1 MIPMVRKG
9 AVVAS
14 ASLAL
19 CLAAAACSSSS
30 SSSSPSGG
38 SSSSASS
45 SSGTTVSISVA
56 QFTRDFSAMSVLKP
70 LASAG
75 KGNVAVI
82 LPDTVTSARY
92 VQFDAPYLTQALTA
106 AGLSSSQFTV
116 QNAQGSDATQLSDAQ
131 TAITKGA
138 TVLIMDPLDS
148 GVGAQIETY
157 AKAHGVGGHR
167 LRPADPRRQPAS
179 TTSASTTSWS
189 ARRSARASRPAPPPG
204 TSAKPNV
211 LVMKGD
217 PTDNNATLFAQGYL
231 GGARSASSA
240 GKYVK
245 VGSRPGP
252 GRRSVAL
259 SEFQQNFTAHKNI
272 NSVLIPN
279 DANAAPI
286 IHYLQTKG
294 VKAKTFP
301 VTGQDATTIGL
312 QNILAGYQC
321 GTVYKPIYLEAQAAA
336 ALAMFLRAGKTP
348 PAALVNGS
356 TNDSKSNTAVPSV
369 LLTPKWVTTANM
381 ASTVVADKFVTVAQL
396 CVGQYAPPVRRPGY
410 RNEQQLAE
418 RKEARPVTNPSADDA
433 RPATAGRASGSPTS
447 RTQAPR
453 APKRPQA
460 RRRGPGRAAAADAR
474 SAARPRRLRRAPAPA
489 AAEPLLRLVGVGKN
503 FGPVRALTDINLDVP
518 VGQVTALVGDNGAG
532 KSTLIK
538 TISGIW
544 QQDHGE
550 ILWEGKPVRLH
561 TPKDAADL
569 GIATVYQD
577 LALADNLDIV
587 QNMFLGREPVRHWV
601 LDETTMEKTAKR
613 TLADLSVVTVRSV
626 RQPVG
631 SLSGGQRQAVAVARA
646 VLRQARLVILD
657 EPTAALGVTQT
668 RVVLELIRRLKSQGI
683 AVIVISHNLN
693 DVMTV
698 ADRVA
703 VLRLGQLVSVG
714 PLSQYDAQSIVDLM
728 TTGTSKRLAACPGR
742 ARSSGSSSEH

>member
-1 MIPMVRKG
+1 MIPLVRKG

-45 SSGTTVSISVA
+45 SSGATVSISVA

-70 LASAG
+70 LAAAG

-138 TVLIMDPLDS
+138 TVLIMDPLDA

-157 AKAHGVGGHR
+157 AKAHGAAVIDYDRLTLGGSRQYYVSFNNVLVGTKIGQGF
-167 LRPADPRRQPAS
+167 AACAAAWNV
-179 TTSASTTSWS
+179 T
-189 ARRSARASRPAPPPG
+189 
-204 TSAKPNV
+204 KPNV

-231 GGARSASSA
+231 GVLNPFFSS

-245 VGSRPGP
+245 VGEPAGTWTP
-252 GRRSVAL
+252 SVAL

-272 NSVLIPN
+272 NSVLVPN

-321 GTVYKPIYLEAQAAA
+321 GTAYKPIYLEAQAAT
-336 ALAMFLRAGKTP
+336 ALAMYLRAGQKP

-396 CVGQYAPPVRRPGY
+396 CVGQYT
-410 RNEQQLAE
+410 QLC
-418 RKEARPVTNPSADDA
+418 K
-433 RPATAGRASGSPTS
+433 TAG
-447 RTQAPR
+447 
-453 APKRPQA
+453 
-460 RRRGPGRAAAADAR
+460 
-474 SAARPRRLRRAPAPA
+474 
-489 AAEPLLRLVGVGKN
+489 
-503 FGPVRALTDINLDVP
+503 
-518 VGQVTALVGDNGAG
+518 
-532 KSTLIK
+532 
-538 TISGIW
+538 IS
-544 QQDHGE
+544 
-550 ILWEGKPVRLH
+550 
-561 TPKDAADL
+561 
-569 GIATVYQD
+569 
-577 LALADNLDIV
+577 
-587 QNMFLGREPVRHWV
+587 
-601 LDETTMEKTAKR
+601 
-613 TLADLSVVTVRSV
+613 
-626 RQPVG
+626 
-631 SLSGGQRQAVAVARA
+631 
-646 VLRQARLVILD
+646 
-657 EPTAALGVTQT
+657 
-668 RVVLELIRRLKSQGI
+668 
-683 AVIVISHNLN
+683 
-693 DVMTV
+693 
-698 ADRVA
+698 
-703 VLRLGQLVSVG
+703 
-714 PLSQYDAQSIVDLM
+714 
-728 TTGTSKRLAACPGR
+728 
-742 ARSSGSSSEH
+742 